1 MSLTMNQYVRRYFVT
16 PLLFLTAVGLVATGC
31 DALEGPQ
38 GEQGPPGE
46 DGEQGPP
53 GEQGPQGPA
62 GPGPSVVKFSFD
74 ESELESRSGRGA
86 REAFVQEISEI
97 DSAVVDSG
105 TVLAYLEQYQN
116 GNISQ
121 SSVEMKNQNSTN
133 GESVIVESVF
143 VPQDGYV
150 AIHDSTL
157 LDGDAVG
164 SVIGVSQYLEAG
176 SYEQV
181 EIALYQGVPGQSFNQ
196 SSLQGDQQLIAMPH
210 RENNDNQE
218 YNFVSSDG
226 SADGP
231 FTSAG
236 EVVVDPAFV
245 TIGNDAEVILN
256 DQESDG
262 ETITVRSVYVPEDGY
277 VAIHDTSDAIIGV
290 SEYLDPGFYNNLS
303 VTLFEDFPGKDFP
316 ADTTLPGD
324 QSLVAMP
331 HEETSDPDVD
341 PDEPEFNFV
350 SSGGNEDI
358 PYFVENNSDNGAVTD
373 SGFITVA
380 SSSTGSNPMTN
391 VNGDP
396 NTSWASLP
404 LDFFVDTDDSDG
416 NDDADA
422 EVNVDYT
429 HDHSQVT
436 VLFTAMDQ
444 LALDQLDGEF
454 NVKVVVVPPEAEG
467 SGSSSSQSSSNVE
480 YDFSTYEEAAEH
492 FGLTEEDMRVVR
504 R

>member
-181 EIALYQGVPGQSFNQ
+181 EITLYQGVPDQSFNQ

-404 LDFFVDTDDSDG
+404 LDFFVDTDG
-416 NDDADA
+416 NDEVDA

-444 LALDQLDGEF
+444 SALDQLDGEF
-454 NVKVVVVPPEAEG
+454 NVKVVVVPSEAQG